1 MAFGSAGHDRRTILI
16 EYRGDNPKLTSGHLY
31 SRNDIAKA
39 FGLSPSTARVKLKGK
54 VIATDED
61 MKLLQPQKCRTQNIE
76 KVMKFVGKETKGF
89 KNYQEYTYKEISA
102 LSGIKPNALNKR
114 IGTAVVF
121 NAHHVR
127 PSSDKQASGI
137 PNTFSS
143 QFDTYVEMIS
153 AKWLRKSIR
162 VSP

>member
-31 SRNDIAKA
+31 SRSHIAKA
-39 FGLSPSTARVKLKGK
+39 FNVSRSTARIKLVGK

-61 MKLLQPQKCRTQNIE
+61 MKSLDSQSGQSNIE
-76 KVMKFVGKETKGF
+76 KIMTFVGEETRGF
-89 KNYQEYTYKEISA
+89 KKYKEYTIKEISA

-114 IGTAVVF
+114 IGKSVVF
-121 NAHHVR
+121 DHHHVR

-137 PNTFSS
+137 PNTFNS
-143 QFDTYVEMIS
+143 QFDTYVEMVS